1 MASSSASKLIVFG
14 ACILGM
20 AILFGGVANASPLL
34 QQDSENKSAA
44 SPQSQVPAQ
53 PPGSP
58 QPQDQSAAGKSKD
71 QQSEAGKPPQSAPAE
86 NKASDQ
92 AQTAKQ
98 PGESENSNNPPQPE
112 NKQQPQNAQPG
123 LCSSAASAQ
132 GNCAKPAAKQSHRVV
147 IRRGSTGEPTAQ
159 LSPGMTPEQAAQHR
173 HTTEEFLKSAEDDLT
188 KLGGRKLNQGQQD
201 TVSQIRNYM
210 LGSRSALDDGD
221 LSRARILAFKAHLL
235 ADDLMKH

>member
-1 MASSSASKLIVFG
+1 MFR

-44 SPQSQVPAQ
+44 SPQSQAPSQ

-71 QQSEAGKPPQSAPAE
+71 QQSEAGKPQDSSQSAPAE

-92 AQTAKQ
+92 APTAKQ
-98 PGESENSNNPPQPE
+98 PRESENSSNPPQPE
-112 NKQQPQNAQPG
+112 NKQQPQGAQPG

-147 IRRGSTGEPTAQ
+147 IRRGSTGEPTTQ
-159 LSPGMTPEQAAQHR
+159 LSSGMTPEQAAQHR

-188 KLGGRKLNQGQQD
+188 KLGGRNLNQDQQD

-210 LGSRSALDDGD
+210 LGSHSALDDGD